1 MEITMPR
8 NEGKIDRLL
17 RIVGGAAILSLYF
30 VGPQSPWALLGLV
43 PILTGLIGYCPAYSL
58 IGVNTCARKA

>member
-1 MEITMPR
+1 MPC
-8 NEGKIDRLL
+8 NEGTIDRLL
-17 RIVGGAAILSLYF
+17 RIIVGAAILSFYF
-30 VGPQSPWALLGLV
+30 VGPQSPWALIGLV